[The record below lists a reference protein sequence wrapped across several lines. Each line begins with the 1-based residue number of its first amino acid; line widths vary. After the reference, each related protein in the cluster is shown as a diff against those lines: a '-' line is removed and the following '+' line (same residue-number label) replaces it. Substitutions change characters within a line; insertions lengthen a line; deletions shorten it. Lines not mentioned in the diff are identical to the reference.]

1 MNFLEFFAIAEQ
13 DRDILNPIG
22 REKLEQVAAYA
33 GLRDGLSVL
42 DVGSGKGALL
52 RQWAR
57 NWDIRGVGLEL
68 NPAFVQQAREL
79 TQAAGLTEKLS
90 FWEGKALDFP
100 VKVAGYDV
108 VVCLGATFA
117 IGTFSEAVAWMG
129 AHVKPGGV
137 LIVGDVVLNSEQAVR
152 EAPQNL
158 VGWSHLPP
166 TLAGRCQEFQTA
178 GVELIGLSVSST
190 DDWDHYTSL
199 MWSAVDRW
207 AAQNPEH
214 PNRTEVL
221 QNVQEGKV
229 KYLNWEREHLGWA
242 VMVGRVTG

>member
-1 MNFLEFFAIAEQ
+1 MNFLEFFAIVEQ
-13 DRDILNPIG
+13 ERDILNPISP
-22 REKLEQVAAYA
+22 EKLEKVAAYA

-57 NWDIRGVGLEL
+57 QWDIRGVGLEL
-68 NPAFVQQAREL
+68 NPAFVQEAREAA
-79 TQAAGLTEKLS
+79 QAQRLSERLS

-100 VKVAGYDV
+100 VKTASYDV

-117 IGTFSEAVAWMG
+117 LGTFSEALAWMRDH
-129 AHVKPGGV
+129 AKPGGV
-137 LIVGDVVLNSEQAVR
+137 LIVGDVIQSKPTSQEEL
-152 EAPQNL
+152 EAH
-158 VGWSHLPP
+158 GWQELP
-166 TLAGRCQEFQTA
+166 TLAERYQQFQSA

-199 MWSAVDRW
+199 MWSAVSRW
-207 AAQNPEH
+207 AAENPEH
-214 PNRTEVL
+214 PNLVEVL
-221 QNVQEGKV
+221 QKVQEGRV
-229 KYLNWEREHLGWA
+229 NYLNWEREHLGWA

>member
-22 REKLEQVAAYA
+22 PEKLEKVAAYA

-129 AHVKPGGV
+129 A
-137 LIVGDVVLNSEQAVR
+137 Q
-152 EAPQNL
+152 
-158 VGWSHLPP
+158 
-166 TLAGRCQEFQTA
+166 
-178 GVELIGLSVSST
+178 
-190 DDWDHYTSL
+190 
-199 MWSAVDRW
+199 
-207 AAQNPEH
+207 
-214 PNRTEVL
+214 
-221 QNVQEGKV
+221 
-229 KYLNWEREHLGWA
+229 
-242 VMVGRVTG
+242 